1 MKIMIRALQLI
12 ITIFLVSFIS
22 PIVSAKEISSK
33 YLDNTDWVL
42 KVDCDSDS
50 ISAYDL
56 EFNFRVKNNK
66 IRMKGTWEKNDG
78 KGGNTNAYG
87 KFFPKSGAMELE
99 QSDGDWKFNGK
110 FYSKDGVSQFKGE
123 FSHHPLNCKAIYGH
137 IKGKSR
143 DLFSEYAEEKA
154 AAAAVHLKL
163 TERKRKAVV
172 SALRQKLSE
181 AERKID
187 EASQREALAE
197 TKRKQAIASIGR
209 KLAEAK
215 NRTKKA
221 NQSKALAETRR
232 KSLIADLQRELGEA
246 RRKVAEERR
255 RRTAAESKSKASE
268 EAMKLLIA
276 KAKTQVIQV
285 KRRLEAAV
293 RRSIEAVR
301 AKRKIEK
308 KAHRQIV
315 EVNKKA
321 NEEAKRIE
329 SAQADIKA
337 NEEER
342 RRLLAEANREI
353 AEANRKVDEEKRRRV
368 LAEAD
373 IKANEEERRRLLA
386 EANREIAEANRKADE
401 EKRRRVLA
409 EADIKANEEER
420 RRLLAEANREIAEAN
435 RKVDEEKR
443 RRVLAEADIKA
454 NEEGRRRLLAEANRK
469 VAQASRKFAKKE
481 VRRILAEKLEKKV
494 ARKMEWQSKGVPIK
508 ELIEVEK
515 LKGFGKRI
523 VIWLKGTDVIKL
535 KGESNRLGQ
544 VTSLTVLAGCQYE
557 YDEIWN
563 LTESKVPFKA
573 FEIIS
578 NRVSLFGN
586 RGRKVKFNVDR
597 SPHPR
602 RFLNVEL
609 PFKQRNK
616 FIAAEMTHNR
626 YKNGRIRTELTE
638 EELEFF
644 KNNFGCRSQIIGL
657 RGSFKK
663 ATAGAVDGAVIE
675 KPVLMLF
682 LKKEKAGN
690 EAERIKVEFD

>member
-353 AEANRKVDEEKRRRV
+353 AEANRK
-368 LAEAD
+368 A
-373 IKANEEERRRLLA
+373 
-386 EANREIAEANRKADE
+386 
-401 EKRRRVLA
+401 
-409 EADIKANEEER
+409 
-420 RRLLAEANREIAEAN
+420 
-435 RKVDEEKR
+435 DEEKR

>member
-373 IKANEEERRRLLA
+373 IKANEE
-386 EANREIAEANRKADE
+386 
-401 EKRRRVLA
+401 
-409 EADIKANEEER
+409 
-420 RRLLAEANREIAEAN
+420 
-435 RKVDEEKR
+435 
-443 RRVLAEADIKA
+443 
-454 NEEGRRRLLAEANRK
+454 GRRRLLAEANRK

>member
-87 KFFPKSGAMELE
+87 NFFPKSGAMELE

-373 IKANEEERRRLLA
+373 IKANEE
-386 EANREIAEANRKADE
+386 
-401 EKRRRVLA
+401 
-409 EADIKANEEER
+409 
-420 RRLLAEANREIAEAN
+420 
-435 RKVDEEKR
+435 
-443 RRVLAEADIKA
+443 
-454 NEEGRRRLLAEANRK
+454 GRRRLLAEANRK